1 MYSKTIGFLQG
12 RWIKVKAEAQEVET
26 ILKCVEQVAQTKVQA
41 KWRDMELCLHRMGAI
56 MVGKRNKHRYFLVS

>member
-1 MYSKTIGFLQG
+1 LPSVYSKTIGFLQG

-41 KWRDMELCLHRMGAI
+41 KPRDVELCLHRMGDI
-56 MVGKRNKHRYFLVS
+56 IVE

>member
-41 KWRDMELCLHRMGAI
+41 KRRDVELCLHRMGDI
-56 MVGKRNKHRYFLVS
+56 IVE

>member
-1 MYSKTIGFLQG
+1 M
-12 RWIKVKAEAQEVET
+12 KAEAQEVET
-26 ILKCVEQVAQTKVQA
+26 IQKYMEQVAQTKVQA